1 MKTKAAVRNMRLDD
15 IDHVYEIETSSF
27 TSPWTKD
34 SFYHELLE
42 NPYAHYLVIEKDGH
56 VAGYCGIWIVMDDA
70 QITNIAIKP
79 EYRGQSLGEAL
90 FRSAVELCK
99 EKDARRLSLEVRV
112 SNHPAQGLY
121 KRFGMQPGG
130 IRKNYY
136 TDNGE
141 DALIMWVTINE

>member
-56 VAGYCGIWIVMDDA
+56 VAGYCGIWIVLDDA

-79 EYRGQSLGEAL
+79 EYRGQSLE
-90 FRSAVELCK
+90 
-99 EKDARRLSLEVRV
+99 
-112 SNHPAQGLY
+112 
-121 KRFGMQPGG
+121 KRFFAQRLNCA
-130 IRKNYY
+130 RKK
-136 TDNGE
+136 TQDGFR
-141 DALIMWVTINE
+141 LK